1 MFCKIFNISI
11 PYFCSLNI
19 HDHKIWKRWTFT
31 TLYFHLYL
39 FDAKETQYRFSK
51 KILKWYQTLKFDLHC
66 TKSESQ
72 YCLIHIT
79 NKNEYS
85 IKRDLPVANNR
96 IWRCFVSVSTAFL
109 LTTAAEKIWKTI
121 DLLFGYSYISY

>member
-19 HDHKIWKRWTFT
+19 YNHKIWKRWTFT

-51 KILKWYQTLKFDLHC
+51 SFWKWYQTFKFDLHR

-72 YCLIHIT
+72 SCLIHIT

-85 IKRDLPVANNR
+85 ISIKKGLTCRKQQDLKAFRFGFHSFSSRNSGWKKLKNN
-96 IWRCFVSVSTAFL
+96 IFTYW
-109 LTTAAEKIWKTI
+109 I
-121 DLLFGYSYISY
+121 